1 MTPAEEKA
9 RLASVQLA
17 LEQLLSGG
25 PQTRKELFGEAGS
38 ANVREFQRKTLR
50 ALEDGGVVSKAETG
64 VPPTVRIHLKNRKKA
79 EYLLKNPV
87 ELAQI
92 VWPSSR
98 PVPVE
103 PQPVFQ
109 HIELKDPALDAI
121 KEQAKAPEPALIL
134 LDIPRPS
141 APPTPPTPV
150 FLPQPQQTMQEL
162 MERLLIVMDAACQRI
177 IYTSEQIDSMKKE
190 VEQMQ
195 KQVNHLWEQLK

>member
-17 LEQLLSGG
+17 LEHLLSGG
-25 PQTRKELFGEAGS
+25 PQTRRELFGEAGTPT
-38 ANVREFQRKTLR
+38 VREFQRRTLR

-92 VWPSSR
+92 VWPGSKAS
-98 PVPVE
+98 PPPPEFVP
-103 PQPVFQ
+103 
-109 HIELKDPALDAI
+109 IEIKDPALDAI
-121 KEQAKAPEPALIL
+121 LAQAKAPEPAVLLIDL
-134 LDIPRPS
+134 PRP
-141 APPTPPTPV
+141 AQPLTPPTPV
-150 FLPQPQQTMQEL
+150 FLPAPEKTTDEL
-162 MERLLIVMDAACQRI
+162 LSRLLIIMDAACQRI
-177 IYTSEQIDSMKKE
+177 IYTSEQVDEMKKE
-190 VEQMQ
+190 VREMQ

>member
-9 RLASVQLA
+9 RLASIQLA

-38 ANVREFQRKTLR
+38 ANIREFQRKTLR

-87 ELAQI
+87 ELAQT

-98 PVPVE
+98 PAPME
-103 PQPVFQ
+103 PQPVFRP
-109 HIELKDPALDAI
+109 IELKDPALDAI
-121 KEQAKAPEPALIL
+121 LEQAKAPEPALIL
-134 LDIPRPS
+134 LDIPRPGT
-141 APPTPPTPV
+141 PPTPPTPV
-150 FLPQPQQTMQEL
+150 FLPQPQPMQEL

-177 IYTSEQIDSMKKE
+177 IYTSEQVDSMKKE